1 MTILF
6 DVGIDD
12 DNQLNTKLKRPKV
25 FAKYV
30 FVYVFRDNMCKT
42 CSRMGFHLLN

>member
-12 DNQLNTKLKRPKV
+12 DNYLNTKLKRPKI
-25 FAKYV
+25 FSKYI
-30 FVYVFRDNMCKT
+30 FVYIRLEARHAQERD
-42 CSRMGFHLLN
+42 FIFLN